1 MSFAIARQP
10 VFDSEGE
17 IFGYEVYLRRVDNL
31 ESYPQDI
38 PYNKA
43 TFIVAELI
51 GELGVKRVSEGKK
64 IFVNV
69 TLDSI
74 LNRTLDLLAID
85 KVVFSIIPPQMEVG
99 HTIYTNALKRIED
112 LKSKGGTIAVNEQLY
127 SSKYLDLLEK
137 ASIVE
142 FRARNLDEGK
152 SSGVRRNGKKV
163 LVSYVESEQ
172 ELNRVKPLGDL
183 FVGNYLGAPSV
194 IKEVEIAPFLKA
206 TLMRMIAALNTA
218 QSIRD
223 FANIIASDVGMS
235 AKLLRFVNS
244 AYFARRK
251 EIKDLVQ
258 ACTYLGMENLKK
270 FTLLVATNDYV
281 SVENPVLWRKSLIR
295 AILAEELAK
304 RTRPPIANEAYL
316 AGLFSLIDKILGVD
330 KIEFLREVNIDKE
343 IIDAY
348 TGANEELGQILHE
361 AIVLEEALEMGS
373 PRLEKAVESFSQKLG
388 VMPFELNNWLFEAQE
403 KAEEILRI

>member
-17 IFGYEVYLRRVDNL
+17 IFGYEVYLRRTDNL

-51 GELGVKRVSEGKK
+51 GELGVKRISEGKK

-74 LNRTLDLLAID
+74 LNKTLDLLTLD
-85 KVVFSIIPPQMEVG
+85 KVVFSIIPPQIEVG
-99 HTIYTNALKRIED
+99 HTIYNNALKRIDD
-112 LKSKGGTIAVNEQLY
+112 LKSRGGTILITEQLY
-127 SSKYLDLLEK
+127 SSKHLDLLER

-142 FRARNLDEGK
+142 FRAKSLDEGK
-152 SSGVRRNGKKV
+152 SAGVRRNGKKV
-163 LVSYVESEQ
+163 LVSHVESER
-172 ELNRVKPLGDL
+172 EFERVKPLGDF

-194 IKEVEIAPFLKA
+194 IKEFEIAPFLKA

-218 QSIRD
+218 QSIKD

-258 ACTYLGMENLKK
+258 ACAYLGMENLKK

-304 RTRPPIANEAYL
+304 RIKPVVANEAYL

-330 KIEFLREVNIDKE
+330 KIEFLRDVNIDQE

-348 TGANEELGQILHE
+348 TNANEDLSQILQK

-373 PRLEKAVESFSQKLG
+373 ERLEKVVEAYSAELG
-388 VMPFELNNWLFEAQE
+388 VMPYELNNWVLEAQE
-403 KAEEILRI
+403 KAGEILRI

>member
-1 MSFAIARQP
+1 
-10 VFDSEGE
+10 
-17 IFGYEVYLRRVDNL
+17 
-31 ESYPQDI
+31 
-38 PYNKA
+38 
-43 TFIVAELI
+43 
-51 GELGVKRVSEGKK
+51 
-64 IFVNV
+64 
-69 TLDSI
+69 
-74 LNRTLDLLAID
+74 
-85 KVVFSIIPPQMEVG
+85 
-99 HTIYTNALKRIED
+99 
-112 LKSKGGTIAVNEQLY
+112 
-127 SSKYLDLLEK
+127 
-137 ASIVE
+137 VE
-142 FRARNLDEGK
+142 FRAKSLDEGK
-152 SSGVRRNGKKV
+152 SAGVRRNGKKV
-163 LVSYVESEQ
+163 LVSHVESER
-172 ELNRVKPLGDL
+172 EFERVKPLGDF

-194 IKEVEIAPFLKA
+194 IKEFEIAPFLKA

-218 QSIRD
+218 QSIKD

-258 ACTYLGMENLKK
+258 ACAYLGMENLKK

-304 RTRPPIANEAYL
+304 RIKPVVANEAYL

-330 KIEFLREVNIDKE
+330 KIEFLRDVNIDQE

-348 TGANEELGQILHE
+348 TNANEDLSQILQK

-373 PRLEKAVESFSQKLG
+373 ERLEKVVEAYSAELG
-388 VMPFELNNWLFEAQE
+388 VMPYELNNWVLEAQE
-403 KAEEILRI
+403 KAGEILRI